1 MVLVA
6 VALVELLIRRNTRKR
21 SSEKLNVFPISFCFL
36 FFFFVCRCF
45 HQPPSC
51 TNHLQNNLVLCFF
64 LSYEQKQSQIKSF
77 SFTISKPRHNHNVSL
92 QEVSTKTRKI
102 PSMEIS

>member
-21 SSEKLNVFPISFCFL
+21 SSEKLNVFPI
-36 FFFFVCRCF
+36 RCF